1 MMGPKSRI
9 LAKLKRF
16 MCDLGPAIE
25 GGVWVGGGLA
35 AEEASEDR

>member
-1 MMGPKSRI
+1 MGPKSQI

-25 GGVWVGGGLA
+25 RGVRVGG
-35 AEEASEDR
+35 

>member
-1 MMGPKSRI
+1 MMGPKSQI

-25 GGVWVGGGLA
+25 RGVRAG
-35 AEEASEDR
+35 S